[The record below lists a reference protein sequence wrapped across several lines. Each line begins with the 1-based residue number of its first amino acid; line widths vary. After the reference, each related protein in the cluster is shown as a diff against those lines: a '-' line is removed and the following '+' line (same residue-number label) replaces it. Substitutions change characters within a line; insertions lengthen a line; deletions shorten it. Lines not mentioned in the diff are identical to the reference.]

1 MSMTKNRLMGA
12 AGALA
17 AALSTLTIL
26 PLPANAEEAASAEVL
41 KEGKEIAFSRKL
53 GNCLACH
60 HIDGGQAGGTI
71 GPPLIAMQVRF
82 ADKEKLRAQI
92 WDATVLN
99 PNSAMPPFG
108 AHHIISDE
116 QMDKL
121 VEFIW
126 SL

>member
-1 MSMTKNRLMGA
+1 MSMRKNRLMGA
-12 AGALA
+12 AGTLVVALGALA
-17 AALSTLTIL
+17 IL
-26 PLPANAEEAASAEVL
+26 PIPANAEDQPSAKMLE
-41 KEGKEIAFSRKL
+41 EGKKIAFSRKL

-71 GPPLIAMQVRF
+71 GPPLIAMQVRYP
-82 ADKEKLRAQI
+82 DKEKLRAQI
-92 WDATVLN
+92 WDATIAN
-99 PNSAMPPFG
+99 PESAMPPFG
-108 AHHIISDE
+108 SYHIVSDE

>member
-17 AALSTLTIL
+17 AALGTLTML
-26 PLPANAEEAASAEVL
+26 PLSASAAEEASAKVL
-41 KEGKEIAFSRKL
+41 EEGREIAFDRSL

-60 HIDGGQAGGTI
+60 HIDGGQAAGTI

-82 ADKEKLRAQI
+82 PDKEKLRAQI
-92 WDATVLN
+92 WDATVAN

-108 AHHIISDE
+108 AHHIVSDE